1 MTAALALVLWVC
13 APARAP
19 AADQTAEMQTVLFVC
34 EHGSVKSLLAK
45 LLFERAAAR
54 EGLALS
60 AASRASA
67 PDAEVPDWMRTAL
80 ERDGFH
86 IGHWRPAALSEAD
99 VRSAR
104 IVVTFDVSLPFE
116 GDARIE
122 RWDELPS
129 ISRDYVAGREAIE
142 ARINQLV
149 AELRRGAEAERSR

>member
-1 MTAALALVLWVC
+1 MSQFRAMTAALALVLWVC
-13 APARAP
+13 APTRAP
-19 AADQTAEMQTVLFVC
+19 AADQAAEMQTVLFVC
-34 EHGSVKSLLAK
+34 EHGLVKSLLAK

-60 AASRASA
+60 AASRATA
-67 PDAEVPDWMRTAL
+67 ADAEVPDWMRTAL

-116 GDARIE
+116 GEHGPQPRGLPRLPPARP
-122 RWDELPS
+122 DG
-129 ISRDYVAGREAIE
+129 AA
-142 ARINQLV
+142 A
-149 AELRRGAEAERSR
+149 LRR